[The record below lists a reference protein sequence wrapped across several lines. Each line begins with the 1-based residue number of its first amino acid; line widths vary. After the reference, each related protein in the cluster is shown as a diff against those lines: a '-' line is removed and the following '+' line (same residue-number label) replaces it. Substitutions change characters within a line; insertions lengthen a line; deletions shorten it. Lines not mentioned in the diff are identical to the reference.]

1 MQGTRAKLL
10 IVDDEPSIRE
20 SMSLIL
26 ADIGYSVRTAEEGF
40 SALIELRKE
49 IPDILLSDLNMPG
62 MSGFELLSVVR
73 RRFPSVLTVAMTGMF
88 TGDEVLSG
96 IAATA
101 FYQKGCGIAS
111 VLKVFE
117 ALPGPNRVLAKLPA
131 ASVPIWIQRNGHD
144 SSGVPFVTIAC
155 PECLR
160 TFPQYFDNSIC
171 QMHQTDCAFCSC
183 LIQFAIVEPVSRG
196 PAKLFEM
203 KPADRKQ
210 EPCGAAQFYY

>member
-26 ADIGYSVRTAEEGF
+26 ADTRYRVRTAEEGF

-49 IPDILLSDLNMPG
+49 LPDILLPDLTMPG

-88 TGDEVLSG
+88 TGDEVPSG

-101 FYQKGCGIAS
+101 FYQKGCGIARS
-111 VLKVFE
+111 EEHTSELQ
-117 ALPGPNRVLAKLPA
+117 
-131 ASVPIWIQRNGHD
+131 S
-144 SSGVPFVTIAC
+144 
-155 PECLR
+155 
-160 TFPQYFDNSIC
+160 
-171 QMHQTDCAFCSC
+171 
-183 LIQFAIVEPVSRG
+183 
-196 PAKLFEM
+196 
-203 KPADRKQ
+203 
-210 EPCGAAQFYY
+210 PCNLVCRLL